1 MSSSGVRSMDS
12 NHKQLVVLRCKLI
25 IVGDACVG
33 KTALTQVFHSGGP
46 TYPKAYL
53 MTVGAEFCVKQV
65 PIPDSNIIVE
75 LYIFDCAGQS
85 MFNQLG
91 MNAKYY
97 EDASAVMVVYDVASH
112 DSLKSCGK
120 WLEGVTS
127 TRKASQGQSQS
138 SQSPIIG
145 VMVGNKKD
153 YRGGS
158 GTSQGDSRAEVS
170 QEDAQRM
177 AGDLGLSFYE
187 ASAMANDGVDEPF
200 QYIAQEFYRRYEGQ
214 E

>member
-25 IVGDACVG
+25 VVGDACVG

-53 MTVGAEFCVKQV
+53 MTVGADFCVKQV

-85 MFNQLG
+85 LFNQLG

-97 EDASAVMVVYDVASH
+97 EVYMYIYIYIYKYIYVYTYIYKQIYMYVH
-112 DSLKSCGK
+112 
-120 WLEGVTS
+120 VY
-127 TRKASQGQSQS
+127 R
-138 SQSPIIG
+138 
-145 VMVGNKKD
+145 NK
-153 YRGGS
+153 
-158 GTSQGDSRAEVS
+158 
-170 QEDAQRM
+170 
-177 AGDLGLSFYE
+177 
-187 ASAMANDGVDEPF
+187 
-200 QYIAQEFYRRYEGQ
+200 
-214 E
+214 

>member
-25 IVGDACVG
+25 VVGDACVG

-53 MTVGAEFCVKQV
+53 MTVGADFCVKQV

-85 MFNQLG
+85 LFNQLG

-97 EDASAVMVVYDVASH
+97 EDASAVMVIYTYIHIYIYIYMNIYVYIYINIYVYIHIYTYIYVFIYIYIYVFIYVYINRLCTMLQAMTHSNH
-112 DSLKSCGK
+112 VVNGWKVLQQLERPLK
-120 WLEGVTS
+120 
-127 TRKASQGQSQS
+127 
-138 SQSPIIG
+138 
-145 VMVGNKKD
+145 
-153 YRGGS
+153 
-158 GTSQGDSRAEVS
+158 DSRNRHNH
-170 QEDAQRM
+170 Q
-177 AGDLGLSFYE
+177 L
-187 ASAMANDGVDEPF
+187 
-200 QYIAQEFYRRYEGQ
+200 
-214 E
+214 